1 LSLALDRRELLD
13 SVLQRAGE
21 PAASLQPEG
30 IAGRRPDVWPADNAA
45 TARQLL
51 ASAGYS
57 GGSGFPPITLTYS
70 TSAEWRLFAEYA
82 QQRWS
87 DVLGIT
93 VRLESMERAAF
104 LTWRRGSEWERSGD
118 LYRGSWFS
126 DFEDPHNW
134 YNVVWAS
141 DADPS
146 TFNGGWRND
155 QFDQLVRQATGEL
168 DNARRVSLY
177 NQAEAVLA
185 QDYPHIP
192 LFHEEVRSL
201 VKPYLQGYTP
211 SRVLGLAPLRTM
223 RLSGGR

>member
-1 LSLALDRRELLD
+1 LALDRRQVLD

-30 IAGRRPDVWPADNAA
+30 IAGRDPGVWPRDDAA
-45 TARQLL
+45 TAQGLL
-51 ASAGYS
+51 AAVGYP
-57 GGSGFPPITLTYS
+57 GGSGFPAITLTYS

-87 DVLGIT
+87 DVLGIA

-146 TFNGGWRND
+146 TFNGGWQNA
-155 QFDQLVRQATGEL
+155 QFDELVRQATGEL
-168 DNARRVSLY
+168 DTARRIAMY
-177 NQAEAVLA
+177 NQAEAILA

-201 VKPYLQGYTP
+201 VKPYLQGYNP
-211 SRVLGLAPLRTM
+211 SRVLGLAPLRSM